1 MSVENHKHC
10 QATVLGATGVPHEEG
25 KTWSDIRDLPLTNLE
40 EGWIN
45 YFKDNQN
52 ITEDLSGILKLINW
66 VAGRIPEVIV
76 QPTEER
82 RVISED
88 HEDDIIL
95 SGTHDGEILDYQE
108 EFGLT

>member
-1 MSVENHKHC
+1 
-10 QATVLGATGVPHEEG
+10 VLGATGVPPENG
-25 KTWSDIRDLPLTNLE
+25 NTWGDIRDLELTNLE
-40 EGWIN
+40 EGWIR
-45 YFKDNQN
+45 YFRNNQN
-52 ITEDLSGILKLINW
+52 VTEDLAGILKLINW
-66 VAGRIPEVIV
+66 VAGQIPEVIV
-76 QPTEER
+76 QPVTEER